1 MQKKTVQK
9 ESYKNSISIKGEM
22 LFFVKKAGKSFGVLL
37 KDKDGDEIT
46 KLYGSGNRKIR
57 SDRGETIFGLIGSDG
72 KDDVVSKRSGKDSDV
87 KSQIKKLDKKAKLAL
102 LMELLS

>member
-1 MQKKTVQK
+1 MAKTAQK
-9 ESYKNSISIKGEM
+9 ESYKNSVVVKGEM

-46 KLYGSGNRKIR
+46 KLYGNGNRKIR
-57 SDRGETIFGLIGSDG
+57 SDRDETIFGMIGSDG
-72 KDDVVSKRSGKDSDV
+72 REDVVAKRSGKGSDV